1 MDNYDVL
8 EVIGEGTYGVV
19 FKCRDRQTNQIV
31 ALKQFKNFQSNAY
44 VRIAMLRELR
54 VEQMLKGEPNVTQL
68 LEAFRQKNRLYL
80 VMEYIPRSLLD
91 VLEEQP
97 HGLPEDSLVVL
108 LFTIL
113 LGIRSCHRNGII
125 HRDVKPENIL
135 VRDDGTA
142 SLCDFGFCR
151 PLPQQLPQK
160 PHQLA
165 ASSQDTGALAAP
177 MAGSSNVKCGCAPSS
192 DHLPRMR
199 DGASVSSANS
209 AMLSELVFADHQA
222 IMTNYVATRWYRS
235 PEMLLGMSSYTYA
248 VDMWAVGAIMA
259 EAIDG
264 EPLLPG
270 KTELEQLSLIQTR
283 IGDFPTAYEA
293 AVRKRNGGILR
304 LHSLNPLSVPPQQL
318 HTTTLQPK
326 LQRTSDL
333 PGGAPN
339 NTVAKQSTSFYL
351 ANRYGGRIAKA
362 GINLLHRLL
371 RIDAAERITVEE
383 ALEHPYF
390 DDVRR
395 RLHITASG
403 AHAVGN
409 DGGCDCATS
418 ERPATTKEPTGS
430 TAHQT
435 ATSSRQEPLLPQ
447 PATGGVHSTSPLL
460 SASGVGG
467 GGGSRCSAAEAPP
480 PVEVPFSL
488 VDKTSAE
495 EADDGRGPL
504 PSPCG
509 VERSPRVEAVVW
521 KTSFSPASRAPCAII
536 SADTSPTDSAILSV
550 WTASGT
556 SAGTAPPPDVAVEKG
571 PFSSPQLPSVLAPLP
586 METPKVNDA
595 GGSYA
600 AAAAGNGSTGVA
612 HLLPPRLVSEA
623 DYNKGDQTALPR
635 QAVSEGTSDRS
646 VQFDISARNE
656 SGSSTSLLQSLMSH
670 HSPRDA
676 RILRRR
682 PVSPEISSS
691 TSALTQ
697 AGFPPVNASADEP
710 DVAHGRASNVAVNGM
725 DFSASCSSLRLRRT
739 TKGSDGVADARL
751 PSRKSAVAKATRTT
765 SFFSLAQSYPF
776 KSAAVNGPKPPVRS
790 LAPTAVQST
799 SKHNLVY
806 SAEDHAEK
814 LRRPSGVTS
823 VPRIQSSRGVD
834 EKKVASNMEAAHTRG
849 NTGQVGALPSATKK
863 RNSGAGR
870 GRDGGVMRVAAAVS
884 SRVNEAAAARSS
896 RSAAQGLAE
905 TSAQKRQ
912 STPYSCQN
920 LKPRRRTSTPTGG
933 AGIGTAKGGFHSP
946 ELPKPLLVRSS
957 PEASASLSASDAR
970 VLGGEMHVRSRFA
983 SPKLPREVRPL
994 PPSERVTLLKE
1005 IESLGFS
1012 VGTPSAVEV
1021 LVPVAD
1027 AIACH
1032 RPGRA
1037 ERDRGTCG
1045 GAHGRSEG
1053 GARGTASAPAE
1064 RTAPPPQPSEV
1075 QSNDVQPDRD
1085 RGEGDSNPRRRLT
1098 ETRKQLSTNA
1108 SSFAPLAKWGTVA
1121 SGITSASVK
1130 HTTGGKVENDEG
1142 EQCLQQPPHSSGS
1155 PSGRHP
1161 RMDVSSLLGPA
1172 SPHSTNAT
1180 TDSSNRTA
1188 PSLIFRSFRNA
1199 SSPLKLAAIH
1209 PSLLGTQKEGAPR
1222 QLASVGRH
1230 ASLSTSGG
1238 TLVTTPSEPLA
1249 SADARRLA
1257 PALLRHHQLST
1268 AAGAC
1273 SPHTPTSR
1281 APNVAFGSSAFSAH
1295 SPLVKKSTWS
1305 PMLSPRPQQLSGFAA
1320 RRASMDPPMVPLP
1333 GTRQQRRLS
1342 STPAE
1347 LSLSE
1352 GLFAT
1357 SPSGSPGVGYRGDEN
1372 PAPLPP
1378 TPTSMTPDTLETVVL
1393 METPPANRSTDQ
1405 QRQQQV
1411 PSSGS
1416 WSPALSGTTVVM
1428 SNSMKVNS
1436 TPSRGLDRASD
1447 GSPARLEE
1455 KGLLSSADVVDIS
1468 TRATSPNN
1476 TPELLPAVSTR
1487 VLTLSED
1494 DVLSISN
1501 TPPLPRRRSLDARG
1515 MANGKSWPS
1524 REKLGPSL
1532 APPQP
1537 LLGGANVLS
1546 AQQLHAGG
1554 GRRKSRL
1561 VL

>member
-31 ALKQFKNFQSNAY
+31 AVKQFKNFQTNAY

-68 LEAFRQKNRLYL
+68 IEAFQQKNRLYL
-80 VMEYIPRSLLD
+80 VMEYIPRNLLD

-160 PHQLA
+160 PQQLA
-165 ASSQDTGALAAP
+165 SSSQDTGALAAP
-177 MAGSSNVKCGCAPSS
+177 MAESSSVQCGCAPSS

-199 DGASVSSANS
+199 DDASVSSANS

-259 EAIDG
+259 EAIGG

-283 IGDFPTAYEA
+283 IGDFPAAYEA

-304 LHSLNPLSVPPQQL
+304 LRPLNPLAVPPQQL
-318 HTTTLQPK
+318 HPTRLQPK

-333 PGGAPN
+333 TDGAPE
-339 NTVAKQSTSFYL
+339 NTEATQSTSCYL

-371 RIDAAERITVEE
+371 RIDAAERITVDE

-390 DDVRR
+390 DNVRR
-395 RLHITASG
+395 RLYITASG
-403 AHAVGN
+403 AHAAGN
-409 DGGCDCATS
+409 DDGCDCATS
-418 ERPATTKEPTGS
+418 ERPAATKEPTGS
-430 TAHQT
+430 TASQT
-435 ATSSRQEPLLPQ
+435 ATSSRQEPFLPHRE
-447 PATGGVHSTSPLL
+447 TGGVHSTSPFL
-460 SASGVGG
+460 SASRVGG

-480 PVEVPFSL
+480 PVEVSCSL
-488 VDKTSAE
+488 VDQTSAE
-495 EADDGRGPL
+495 VDDDGRGPL

-509 VERSPRVEAVVW
+509 AECSPRVEAVVW
-521 KTSFSPASRAPCAII
+521 KTSSSLASRAPCAII
-536 SADTSPTDSAILSV
+536 STDSSPTDSAIFSV

-556 SAGTAPPPDVAVEKG
+556 SAETAPPPDVTMEKG
-571 PFSSPQLPSVLAPLP
+571 PFYSSQLPSVLTPLP
-586 METPKVNDA
+586 METPQLNDA
-595 GGSYA
+595 GGLYA
-600 AAAAGNGSTGVA
+600 AAAAGDGSTGVA
-612 HLLPPRLVSEA
+612 RLLPPRLVSEA
-623 DYNKGDQTALPR
+623 DYNKGEQTALRR
-635 QAVSEGTSDRS
+635 QAASEGTSDRS
-646 VQFDISARNE
+646 VHLDISARSE
-656 SGSSTSLLQSLMSH
+656 GGSSTSLLQSLMSH

-676 RILRRR
+676 QIIRRR
-682 PVSPEISSS
+682 PVSPESSSS
-691 TSALTQ
+691 TSALIQ
-697 AGFPPVNASADEP
+697 VGFPPVNASAEEP
-710 DVAHGRASNVAVNGM
+710 DVAHGRGFTVAVNGM
-725 DFSASCSSLRLRRT
+725 DFSAPCSSLRLRRRM
-739 TKGSDGVADARL
+739 KGSDGVADARL
-751 PSRKSAVAKATRTT
+751 PSRKSAAANATRTT
-765 SFFSLAQSYPF
+765 SFFSSLAQSYPF
-776 KSAAVNGPKPPVRS
+776 MSAAVNGPKPSARS

-806 SAEDHAEK
+806 SAGEDHAER
-814 LRRPSGVTS
+814 LRHPSGVTS
-823 VPRIQSSRGVD
+823 VPRIQSRRGVD
-834 EKKVASNMEAAHTRG
+834 EKKAASNMEAAHTRG
-849 NTGQVGALPSATKK
+849 DTGRVGALPSATNK

-870 GRDGGVMRVAAAVS
+870 GRNGGVMRVASAVS
-884 SRVNEAAAARSS
+884 SRVNEAAAASSS
-896 RSAAQGLAE
+896 RSVAQGPAE
-905 TSAQKRQ
+905 MSAQKWQ
-912 STPYSCQN
+912 STRYSRQN
-920 LKPRRRTSTPTGG
+920 PKPRRRTSTPTGG
-933 AGIGTAKGGFHSP
+933 AGTAKGGFHSP
-946 ELPKPLLVRSS
+946 ELSTPLLVRSS
-957 PEASASLSASDAR
+957 PEESASLSASDAR
-970 VLGGEMHVRSRFA
+970 VLGGEMHIRSRFA
-983 SPKLPREVRPL
+983 SPQLPHEVRPL
-994 PPSERVTLLKE
+994 PASERVTLLKE

-1027 AIACH
+1027 APACH

-1037 ERDRGTCG
+1037 ERDSGTCG
-1045 GAHGRSEG
+1045 GAHGRSKG
-1053 GARGTASAPAE
+1053 SARGTASAPAE
-1064 RTAPPPQPSEV
+1064 RTAPPPQPSEA
-1075 QSNDVQPDRD
+1075 QSSDAQPDRD
-1085 RGEGDSNPRRRLT
+1085 RGEGDSNPRRRLA

-1130 HTTGGKVENDEG
+1130 HATGGKVDGDER

-1155 PSGRHP
+1155 PSGRHS
-1161 RMDVSSLLGPA
+1161 RMDVSSLLGSG
-1172 SPHSTNAT
+1172 SPHSTNAI
-1180 TDSSNRTA
+1180 TDSSNRVA
-1188 PSLIFRSFRNA
+1188 PSLIFRSSRTA
-1199 SSPLKLAAIH
+1199 SSPLKLAAIY
-1209 PSLLGTQKEGAPR
+1209 PSLIGSQKEGAPR
-1222 QLASVGRH
+1222 RLASVGRH
-1230 ASLSTSGG
+1230 ASLSTSGR
-1238 TLVTTPSEPLA
+1238 TLVTTPLQPLA
-1249 SADARRLA
+1249 SAVARRLA

-1268 AAGAC
+1268 AEGAC
-1273 SPHTPTSR
+1273 SPRTPTSR
-1281 APNVAFGSSAFSAH
+1281 APDVAFGSSAFSAH
-1295 SPLVKKSTWS
+1295 SPHVNKSTWS
-1305 PMLSPRPQQLSGFAA
+1305 PRLSPRPQQLSGFGA

-1333 GTRQQRRLS
+1333 GARQQRRLS
-1342 STPAE
+1342 STPAA

-1352 GLFAT
+1352 DLFAI
-1357 SPSGSPGVGYRGDEN
+1357 SPSGSPGVGCRGDEN
-1372 PAPLPP
+1372 PAPLSPAP
-1378 TPTSMTPDTLETVVL
+1378 ISMTPDTFETVVL

-1405 QRQQQV
+1405 QRQQQM

-1436 TPSRGLDRASD
+1436 TPSRGVGRASD
-1447 GSPARLEE
+1447 GSPSRWEE
-1455 KGLLSSADVVDIS
+1455 KGLLSSADVADIS
-1468 TRATSPNN
+1468 TRATSHYS
-1476 TPELLPAVSTR
+1476 TPELLPAVPAR
-1487 VLTLSED
+1487 VWTLDED

-1524 REKLGPSL
+1524 REKLGSSL

-1537 LLGGANVLS
+1537 LLGGANALS

>member
-31 ALKQFKNFQSNAY
+31 AVKQFKNFQTNAY

-68 LEAFRQKNRLYL
+68 LEAFKQKSRLYL

-113 LGIRSCHRNGII
+113 LGIRSCHRNGIV

-151 PLPQQLPQK
+151 PLPQQLPQQ

-177 MAGSSNVKCGCAPSS
+177 MAGSSSVKCGCAPSS

-209 AMLSELVFADHQA
+209 AILSELVFADHQA

-283 IGDFPTAYEA
+283 IGDFPAAYEA

-304 LHSLNPLSVPPQQL
+304 LRSLNPLAVPPQQL

-326 LQRTSDL
+326 SQRTSDL
-333 PGGAPN
+333 TGDAPD
-339 NTVAKQSTSFYL
+339 NTEAKQSTSCYL

-362 GINLLHRLL
+362 GINLLYRLL

-403 AHAVGN
+403 AHAAGKDN
-409 DGGCDCATS
+409 GCCCATS
-418 ERPATTKEPTGS
+418 ERPAITKERTGS
-430 TAHQT
+430 TAPLT
-435 ATSSRQEPLLPQ
+435 ATSSCQEPLLPH
-447 PATGGVHSTSPLL
+447 PATEGVHSTSPFL

-467 GGGSRCSAAEAPP
+467 DGGSRCSAAEAPP

-495 EADDGRGPL
+495 VDDDGRGPL
-504 PSPCG
+504 PPPCG
-509 VERSPRVEAVVW
+509 SERSPCVEAVVW
-521 KTSFSPASRAPCAII
+521 KTSSSPASRAPCAII
-536 SADTSPTDSAILSV
+536 SADFSPTDSAILSV

-556 SAGTAPPPDVAVEKG
+556 SAGTAPPTDVTVEKG
-571 PFSSPQLPSVLAPLP
+571 PSPQRPSMLAPLP
-586 METPKVNDA
+586 MESPKLNNA

-623 DYNKGDQTALPR
+623 DYNKGDQAVLRR
-635 QAVSEGTSDRS
+635 QAASESTSDRS
-646 VQFDISARNE
+646 VQLDISAYSE
-656 SGSSTSLLQSLMSH
+656 GGSSTSLFQSLMSH

-676 RILRRR
+676 RLLRRR
-682 PVSPEISSS
+682 PVSPESSSS

-697 AGFPPVNASADEP
+697 VGFPPVNASAEEP
-710 DVAHGRASNVAVNGM
+710 DVAHGRASTVAVNGM

-739 TKGSDGVADARL
+739 TKGSDGVADTRL
-751 PSRKSAVAKATRTT
+751 PSRKSAAANASRTT
-765 SFFSLAQSYPF
+765 SFFSSLAQSYPF
-776 KSAAVNGPKPPVRS
+776 KSAAVNGPKPPAQS

-806 SAEDHAEK
+806 SAEEHHAEK
-814 LRRPSGVTS
+814 LRRPCGVTR

-834 EKKVASNMEAAHTRG
+834 EKKAASNMDGAHTRG
-849 NTGQVGALPSATKK
+849 NTDRVGALPSATKK
-863 RNSGAGR
+863 RNSGVGR
-870 GRDGGVMRVAAAVS
+870 GHDRGVMRVASAVS
-884 SRVNEAAAARSS
+884 SRVNEAAAASSS
-896 RSAAQGLAE
+896 RSAAQELAE
-905 TSAQKRQ
+905 MSAQKRQ
-912 STPYSCQN
+912 STPYSRQN
-920 LKPRRRTSTPTGG
+920 PKPRRRTSTPTGG
-933 AGIGTAKGGFHSP
+933 AGTAKGCFRSP

-957 PEASASLSASDAR
+957 PEASSSLSASDAR
-970 VLGGEMHVRSRFA
+970 VLGGEKHVRSRFA
-983 SPKLPREVRPL
+983 SPQLPREVRPL
-994 PPSERVTLLKE
+994 PASERVTLLKE
-1005 IESLGFS
+1005 IESFGFS

-1027 AIACH
+1027 APACH

-1037 ERDRGTCG
+1037 ERDSGTCG
-1045 GAHGRSEG
+1045 GAHGRSKG

-1064 RTAPPPQPSEV
+1064 RTAPPPQPSDV
-1075 QSNDVQPDRD
+1075 QSSNVQPDGD
-1085 RGEGDSNPRRRLT
+1085 RGEGDSNPRRRLA
-1098 ETRKQLSTNA
+1098 ETRKQFSTNA

-1121 SGITSASVK
+1121 YGITSASVK
-1130 HTTGGKVENDEG
+1130 HTTGGKVEDDER
-1142 EQCLQQPPHSSGS
+1142 EQSLQQPPHSSGS

-1172 SPHSTNAT
+1172 NPHRTNAT
-1180 TDSSNRTA
+1180 TDSSNRAA
-1188 PSLIFRSFRNA
+1188 PSLIFRSFRTA
-1199 SSPLKLAAIH
+1199 SSPLKLAAIN
-1209 PSLLGTQKEGAPR
+1209 PSLLGSQKEGAPR

-1230 ASLSTSGG
+1230 ASLSTGG
-1238 TLVTTPSEPLA
+1238 CTLVTTPSEPLA

-1257 PALLRHHQLST
+1257 PALLRHHHLST

-1281 APNVAFGSSAFSAH
+1281 APDVAFGSSAFSAY
-1295 SPLVKKSTWS
+1295 SPLVNKSTWS
-1305 PMLSPRPQQLSGFAA
+1305 PRLSPRPHQLSGFAA
-1320 RRASMDPPMVPLP
+1320 PRASMDPPMVLLP

-1352 GLFAT
+1352 DLFAA
-1357 SPSGSPGVGYRGDEN
+1357 SPSGSPGLGYRGDEN
-1372 PAPLPP
+1372 PAPLSP
-1378 TPTSMTPDTLETVVL
+1378 TPTSMTPDILETVVL

-1416 WSPALSGTTVVM
+1416 WSPVLSGTTVVM

-1436 TPSRGLDRASD
+1436 TPSRGLGRASD
-1447 GSPARLEE
+1447 GSPGRSEE

-1468 TRATSPNN
+1468 TRATSHNN
-1476 TPELLPAVSTR
+1476 TPELIPAVPTR
-1487 VLTLSED
+1487 LLTLD

-1524 REKLGPSL
+1524 QEKLGPSL

>member
-31 ALKQFKNFQSNAY
+31 AVKQFKNFQTNAY

-68 LEAFRQKNRLYL
+68 LEAFKQKNRLYL

-151 PLPQQLPQK
+151 PLPQQLPQQ

-165 ASSQDTGALAAP
+165 ASSQDTGASAAP
-177 MAGSSNVKCGCAPSS
+177 MAGSSSVKCGCAPSS

-199 DGASVSSANS
+199 DGTSVSSANS

-283 IGDFPTAYEA
+283 IGDFPAAYEA

-304 LHSLNPLSVPPQQL
+304 LRSLNPLAVPPQQL

-326 LQRTSDL
+326 PHRTSDL
-333 PGGAPN
+333 TGGAPD
-339 NTVAKQSTSFYL
+339 NTEAKQSTGCYL
-351 ANRYGGRIAKA
+351 SNRYGGRIAKA

-395 RLHITASG
+395 RLHIIASG
-403 AHAVGN
+403 AQAAGN
-409 DGGCDCATS
+409 DDGCSCATS

-430 TAHQT
+430 TAPQT
-435 ATSSRQEPLLPQ
+435 ATSSRQEPLLPH
-447 PATGGVHSTSPLL
+447 PATGGVHSTSPFP

-495 EADDGRGPL
+495 VDDDGRGPL
-504 PSPCG
+504 PTPCG
-509 VERSPRVEAVVW
+509 AERSPRVEVVVW
-521 KTSFSPASRAPCAII
+521 KTSSSPAPRAPCAII
-536 SADTSPTDSAILSV
+536 SADSSPTDSAILSV

-556 SAGTAPPPDVAVEKG
+556 SAGTAPPTDVAVEKG
-571 PFSSPQLPSVLAPLP
+571 PFSSPQLPSVLAPLS
-586 METPKVNDA
+586 MESPKLNDA

-600 AAAAGNGSTGVA
+600 AAAAGNGSAGVA

-623 DYNKGDQTALPR
+623 DYNKGDQAVLRR
-635 QAVSEGTSDRS
+635 QAASEGISDRS
-646 VQFDISARNE
+646 VQLDASAHSE
-656 SGSSTSLLQSLMSH
+656 GGSSTSLFQSLMSH

-676 RILRRR
+676 RLLRRR
-682 PVSPEISSS
+682 PVSPESSSS
-691 TSALTQ
+691 TSALAQ
-697 AGFPPVNASADEP
+697 VGFPPVNASAEEP
-710 DVAHGRASNVAVNGM
+710 DVAHGRASTVAVNGM

-751 PSRKSAVAKATRTT
+751 PSRKSAAANAPCTT
-765 SFFSLAQSYPF
+765 SFFSLLAQSYPF
-776 KSAAVNGPKPPVRS
+776 KSAAMNGPKPPARS

-799 SKHNLVY
+799 SKDNLVY
-806 SAEDHAEK
+806 SAGDDYAEK

-834 EKKVASNMEAAHTRG
+834 EKKAASNMEGAHTRG
-849 NTGQVGALPSATKK
+849 NTGRVGALPSATKK

-870 GRDGGVMRVAAAVS
+870 GRDRGVMRVASAVS
-884 SRVNEAAAARSS
+884 SRVNEAAAASSS

-905 TSAQKRQ
+905 MSAQKRQ
-912 STPYSCQN
+912 STPHSRQN
-920 LKPRRRTSTPTGG
+920 PKPRRRTSTPTGG
-933 AGIGTAKGGFHSP
+933 AGTAKGGFHSP

-970 VLGGEMHVRSRFA
+970 VLGGEKRVRSRFA
-983 SPKLPREVRPL
+983 SPQLPREVRPL
-994 PPSERVTLLKE
+994 PVSERVTLKE

-1027 AIACH
+1027 APACH
-1032 RPGRA
+1032 QSGRD
-1037 ERDRGTCG
+1037 ERDSGTCG
-1045 GAHGRSEG
+1045 GAHGRSKG

-1075 QSNDVQPDRD
+1075 QSRDVPPDGD
-1085 RGEGDSNPRRRLT
+1085 RGEGDSNPRRRLA
-1098 ETRKQLSTNA
+1098 ETRKQFSTNA
-1108 SSFAPLAKWGTVA
+1108 SSFAPLAKGGTVA

-1130 HTTGGKVENDEG
+1130 HTTGDKVEDDER

-1161 RMDVSSLLGPA
+1161 RMDVSSLLGPV

-1180 TDSSNRTA
+1180 TDSSNRAA
-1188 PSLIFRSFRNA
+1188 PSLIFRSFRTA

-1209 PSLLGTQKEGAPR
+1209 PSLLGSQKEGAPR

-1230 ASLSTSGG
+1230 ASLSTSGC
-1238 TLVTTPSEPLA
+1238 TPVTTPSEPLA
-1249 SADARRLA
+1249 SADARLLA
-1257 PALLRHHQLST
+1257 PPLLRHHHLST

-1281 APNVAFGSSAFSAH
+1281 APDVAFGSSAFSAH
-1295 SPLVKKSTWS
+1295 SPLVNKATWF
-1305 PMLSPRPQQLSGFAA
+1305 PRLSPRSQQLSGFVA

-1333 GTRQQRRLS
+1333 ATRQQRRLS

-1352 GLFAT
+1352 DLFAA

-1372 PAPLPP
+1372 PAPLSP

-1405 QRQQQV
+1405 QRQHQV

-1436 TPSRGLDRASD
+1436 TPSRGLDRVSD

-1455 KGLLSSADVVDIS
+1455 KGLLSSADVVDFS
-1468 TRATSPNN
+1468 TRATSHNN
-1476 TPELLPAVSTR
+1476 TPELLPAVPTR
-1487 VLTLSED
+1487 VLTLDED

-1501 TPPLPRRRSLDARG
+1501 TPPLPRRRSLDGRE

-1524 REKLGPSL
+1524 RENLRPSL